1 MVPITSV
8 MLSGATILSAGG
20 GESSGTT
27 SYLQQAIS
35 GVNFM
40 QVFDEIVAITP
51 TLLPVIIA
59 FIGFRKG
66 LRFVIGSVKRA

>member
-1 MVPITSV
+1 MGLISLVA
-8 MLSGATILSAGG
+8 LSGATILSAGG
-20 GESSGTT
+20 GESSSS

-35 GVNFM
+35 GINFM
-40 QVFDEIVAITP
+40 SVFDEMLAVTP
-51 TLLPVIIA
+51 TLFPVIIT